1 MKVGMVTLAAT
12 IRASMLFEVAAGS
25 QTVIYKYFMI
35 TTQCR
40 VGNLGK

>member
-1 MKVGMVTLAAT
+1 MKVGMVTLVAT
-12 IRASMLFEVAAGS
+12 IRASVPFEVAAGS
-25 QTVIYKYFMI
+25 QAVIYEYFMV